1 MAVQATVFKIKDDFD
16 LCLTTLAGE
25 RSYHIFYALLR
36 GSAEAER
43 ETCWLNTTE
52 PCNYGYL
59 RPGQLGEAGGG
70 RNDKQLFHDVRIAL
84 QAVGLSSQALEQM
97 WQLVAGVLHLGSIVF
112 DSAKTECATVMPSS
126 QTSLKCCEGVLG
138 IQARMLQ
145 KALCKRKIKA
155 GKEFVEQDL
164 RVGVAS
170 DCRDALSRALYSR
183 MFEYM
188 VAQINRALETDGT
201 DCHEVESRVIG
212 IVDIF
217 GFEVF
222 NENSL
227 EQL

>member
-1 MAVQATVFKIKDDFD
+1 MINIQDDLD
-16 LCLTTLAGE
+16 RCLTTLVGE

-43 ETCWLNTTE
+43 KSCWLNTTE
-52 PCNYGYL
+52 PYNYGYL
-59 RPGQLGEAGGG
+59 RIGEQGEAGGG
-70 RNDKQLFHDVRIAL
+70 RNDKQLFHDVRKAL
-84 QAVGLSSQALEQM
+84 QAVGLSSQTLEQM
-97 WQLVAGVLHLGSIVF
+97 WQLMAGVLHIGSIAF
-112 DSAKTECATVMPSS
+112 DSANTEIATVMPSS
-126 QTSLKCCEGVLG
+126 QASLKCCEGVLG

-170 DCRDALSRALYSR
+170 DCRDALSKALYSR

-188 VAQINRALETDGT
+188 VAQINRALETDGAV
-201 DCHEVESRVIG
+201 CQVESRVIG

>member
-70 RNDKQLFHDVRIAL
+70 RNDKQLFHDVRVAL

-112 DSAKTECATVMPSS
+112 DSAKTESATVMPSS

-164 RVGVAS
+164 RVGAAS

-188 VAQINRALETDGT
+188 VAQINRALETDGAV
-201 DCHEVESRVIG
+201 CQVESRVIG

>member
-1 MAVQATVFKIKDDFD
+1 MILTGR
-16 LCLTTLAGE
+16 LTTLIGE

>member
-1 MAVQATVFKIKDDFD
+1 MIFTGCF
-16 LCLTTLAGE
+16 TTLLGE

-43 ETCWLNTTE
+43 KMCRINSTE
-52 PCNYGYL
+52 PGNYRYL
-59 RPGQLGEAGGG
+59 SIGEQGEAGGG
-70 RNDKQLFHDVRIAL
+70 RNDKQLFHGVRIAL
-84 QAVGLSSQALEQM
+84 QAVGLSSQSLGQM
-97 WQLVAGVLHLGSIVF
+97 WQLVAGVLHLGSVVF
-112 DSAKTECATVMPSS
+112 DSSQTESATVTPSS
-126 QTSLKCCEGVLG
+126 HASLKCCEAVLG
-138 IQARMLQ
+138 IQAHMLQ

-170 DCRDALSRALYSR
+170 DGRDALSKALYCR
-183 MFEYM
+183 MFEHM
-188 VAQINRALETDGT
+188 VAQINRALLADGT
-201 DCHEVESRVIG
+201 VGQEVQSRVIG

-222 NENSL
+222 DENSL